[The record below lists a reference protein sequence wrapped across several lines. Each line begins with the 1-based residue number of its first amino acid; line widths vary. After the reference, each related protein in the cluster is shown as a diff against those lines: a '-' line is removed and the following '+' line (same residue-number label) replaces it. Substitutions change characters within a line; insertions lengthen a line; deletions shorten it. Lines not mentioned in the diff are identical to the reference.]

1 VVSSKVGQ
9 LTAMWNHGPV
19 MENEAKRRS
28 VTLPTLSGQELSDI
42 TAYLA
47 GVGGG
52 LKSR

>member
-1 VVSSKVGQ
+1 
-9 LTAMWNHGPV
+9 

-28 VTLPTLSGQELSDI
+28 VTLPTLSGQELPDI

-47 GVGGG
+47 GVGGR